1 MNWDPRILPGFL
13 LSLTGFGVVLLVSTA
28 LTATSTATALGKCA
42 LAVVLLA
49 LFVRIWRAEEDS
61 GAVALILTL
70 LWGLRA
76 AIRYSLSGSRSSS
89 DASWLLVI
97 YAVALLEISVG
108 LWRAHQWARWS
119 AGVTSILAW
128 TTCVLVLKGVY
139 PKDGTPPPAFSAPGL
154 PVLCLAFFWAAIA
167 LYLCLPSTGARFD
180 EMRSALE

>member
-1 MNWDPRILPGFL
+1 MSWDPRILPGFL

-49 LFVRIWRAEEDS
+49 LFVRIWRADEDA
-61 GAVALILTL
+61 GAAALILTL

-76 AIRYSLSGSRSSS
+76 VIRYSLSGSHSSS
-89 DASWLLVI
+89 HASGLLVI

-119 AGVTSILAW
+119 AGVASILAS
-128 TTCVLVLKGVY
+128 TACVLMLKGVY
-139 PKDGTPPPAFSAPGL
+139 PKDGTPPPVLSTPGIL
-154 PVLCLAFFWAAIA
+154 VLFLAFFWAAIA